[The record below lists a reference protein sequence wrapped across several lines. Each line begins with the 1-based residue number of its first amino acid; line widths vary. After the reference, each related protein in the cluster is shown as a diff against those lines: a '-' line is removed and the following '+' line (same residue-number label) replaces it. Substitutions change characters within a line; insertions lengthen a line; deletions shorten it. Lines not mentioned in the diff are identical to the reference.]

1 MTTTRKGTA
10 VTPADFEGE
19 NRAKSGLHFWHKNAE
34 KVDIHTRS
42 GLDKLID
49 LALSGPNDIVLADM
63 GAGSG
68 SVTYQ
73 WFADIYPE
81 LAAERVK
88 FTSIGVVTADPGSV
102 ESIVTWAVRLRDAV
116 EYLIILNELEQ
127 PDEPFRY
134 WYESK
139 QAKDFAQMASP
150 KVIRMAS
157 RRPDLEQAARNYGV
171 TLAQIAER
179 KTKAPDLISA
189 SMVMRAQS
197 YRRRMDMEFDTVADV
212 LFP

>member
-1 MTTTRKGTA
+1 MHKRIVFTQGGKGGVGKTTAALSLYDYYQAKGTA
-10 VTPADFEGE
+10 VTLAAFDGE

-63 GAGSG
+63 SAGSG

-81 LAAERVK
+81 LAAEGVR

-102 ESIVTWAVRLRDAV
+102 ESIITWR
-116 EYLIILNELEQ
+116 EGSGTPSNT
-127 PDEPFRY
+127 
-134 WYESK
+134 S
-139 QAKDFAQMASP
+139 
-150 KVIRMAS
+150 
-157 RRPDLEQAARNYGV
+157 
-171 TLAQIAER
+171 
-179 KTKAPDLISA
+179 
-189 SMVMRAQS
+189 
-197 YRRRMDMEFDTVADV
+197 
-212 LFP
+212 